1 MDWRGRRGLVDR
13 VREPLPRRAWGSTG
27 VIREQPRASS
37 ATLFRFCGTREL
49 FVPPLTGVF
58 PQTVLFAM
66 TGKRKSTSSAGRAKR
81 KKSTITLEEKL
92 KMIEMCESG
101 QRLSAIAREMGHP
114 LSTVSTIMRDK
125 ARILE
130 STRNISVLKS
140 TIITK
145 KRQGPISE
153 MESLLTEWLED
164 MNRKHAHVSQVRI
177 QEKARSLYE
186 DLKEKAGITEGSFSA
201 SHGWLHRYKKR
212 ANLHLP
218 VQGVEEEDDVEEDE
232 EQEREAGGPEEAACA
247 SLQLKQEQQ
256 DEEDIEQVIV
266 GECAALPTKELIE
279 FEALVTAG
287 EREQPPVPAH
297 AFTLD
302 GLAEAFGLVDAALAQ
317 IESMDP
323 NMERFEDFS
332 RRIHSDLSIYRD
344 IQQEKKQEQTQCT
357 LDVFIQKRFPFP
369 QEEPQGVQGAGG
381 VATPCAHS

>member
-1 MDWRGRRGLVDR
+1 
-13 VREPLPRRAWGSTG
+13 
-27 VIREQPRASS
+27 
-37 ATLFRFCGTREL
+37 
-49 FVPPLTGVF
+49 
-58 PQTVLFAM
+58 M

-218 VQGVEEEDDVEEDE
+218 VQGVEEEDD
-232 EQEREAGGPEEAACA
+232 
-247 SLQLKQEQQ
+247 LKQEQQ